1 MKKIILVAVIAISS
15 FVGVNAQTSFG
26 AKAGLNVANLS
37 GDITDNKALIGFNVG
52 VFAEITLAD
61 SFFLQPE
68 LVYSGQ
74 GTDTDVPLF
83 GFDFFGVTESYNL
96 NYINIPIMF
105 KYDVAN
111 RFYLEAGPQIGFLV
125 SAEYAGVDIKDDF
138 ETTDFGANFG
148 LSYGFTEKLFGQ
160 ARYKIGLSNIAK
172 DSGGDKISN
181 TVLSFSLGYKF

>member
-1 MKKIILVAVIAISS
+1 MKKMILVAVIALFSM
-15 FVGVNAQTSFG
+15 VGVNAQTSFG

-52 VFAEITLAD
+52 VFAEIMLAD
-61 SFFLQPE
+61 SFYLQPE
-68 LVYSGQ
+68 LVFSAQ
-74 GTDTDVPLF
+74 GTLIGDSLF
-83 GFDFFGVTESYNL
+83 GFDLFFLIENFNL

-125 SAEYAGVDIKDDF
+125 SAKFADVDVKDDF
-138 ETTDFGANFG
+138 ESTDFGANFG
-148 LSYGFTEKLFGQ
+148 LSYGFTEKLFAQ
-160 ARYKIGLSNIAK
+160 ARYNIGLSNIAK

-181 TVLSFSLGYKF
+181 AVLSFSLGYKF

>member
-1 MKKIILVAVIAISS
+1 MKKIILVAVIAVITMVS
-15 FVGVNAQTSFG
+15 VNAQTSFG

-37 GDITDNKALIGFNVG
+37 GDISNHESFVGFNVG
-52 VFAEITLAD
+52 FFVEITLAD

-68 LVYSGQ
+68 LLFSTQ
-74 GTDTDVPLF
+74 GTTIKDPLF
-83 GFDFFGVTESYNL
+83 DVFFLNDGFNL
-96 NYINIPIMF
+96 NYINLPIMF

-125 SAEYAGVDIKDDF
+125 AAKLADEDAKDDF

-160 ARYKIGLSNIAK
+160 ARYNIGLSNIAK
-172 DSGGDKISN
+172 DSEGDKISN
-181 TVLSFSLGYKF
+181 AVMSFSLGYKF

>member
-15 FVGVNAQTSFG
+15 FVGLNAQTSFG

-37 GDITDNKALIGFNVG
+37 GDVTDNKALIGFNVG

-61 SFFLQPE
+61 SFYLQPE
-68 LVYSGQ
+68 LLYSTQ
-74 GTDTDVPLF
+74 GAQ
-83 GFDFFGVTESYNL
+83 FDESALDFSADLNL

-125 SAEYAGVDIKDDF
+125 LAEVMDQDVKDEF
-138 ETTDFGANFG
+138 ESVDFGANFG

-160 ARYKIGLSNIAK
+160 ARYNIGLSNIAK

-181 TVLSFSLGYKF
+181 AVLSFSLGYRF